1 MSGGS
6 LILFLLKPALLNGSG
21 LAGSGLALNLNF
33 LGLVGV
39 QFIGE
44 AGFFGGFGGS
54 RNAELLSVG
63 LSVTGLDGGRLVGTE
78 LTEVEFLDRVGCRML
93 EFVNSSGPRNCSK

>member
-6 LILFLLKPALLNGSG
+6 LLFLLKPALLNRSG

-44 AGFFGGFGGS
+44 AGFFGGLGGS

-63 LSVTGLDGGRLVGTE
+63 LSITGLDGRRLVGTE

-93 EFVNSSGPRNCSK
+93 EFVVSPGVPKLQ

>member
-6 LILFLLKPALLNGSG
+6 LFLFLLKPALLNRSG
-21 LAGSGLALNLNF
+21 LAGSGLAFNFNF

-39 QFIGE
+39 QLIGE
-44 AGFFGGFGGS
+44 AGFFGGLGGS

-63 LSVTGLDGGRLVGTE
+63 LSVTGLDRRRLVGTE
-78 LTEVEFLDRVGCRML
+78 LTEVEFLDRVGCRKL
-93 EFVNSSGPRNCSK
+93 EFVDSSRIPQLQ

>member
-6 LILFLLKPALLNGSG
+6 LFLFLLKPALLNRSG
-21 LAGSGLALNLNF
+21 LAGSGLALNFNF

-39 QFIGE
+39 QLIGE
-44 AGFFGGFGGS
+44 AGFFGGLGGS

-63 LSVTGLDGGRLVGTE
+63 LSVTGLDRRRLVGTE
-78 LTEVEFLDRVGCRML
+78 LTEVEFLDRVGCRKL
-93 EFVNSSGPRNCSK
+93 EFVDSSRIPQLQ